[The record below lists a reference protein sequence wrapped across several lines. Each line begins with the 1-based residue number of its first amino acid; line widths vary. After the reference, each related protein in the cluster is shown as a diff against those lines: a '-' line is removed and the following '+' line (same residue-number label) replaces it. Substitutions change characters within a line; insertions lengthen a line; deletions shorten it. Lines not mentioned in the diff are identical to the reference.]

1 MMTKW
6 IYKEDELPSAY
17 EDIEVLLKDGS
28 ICKEMIIRSVLGML
42 LWSNHNDSDIVC
54 WRTAE

>member
-28 ICKEMIIRSVLGML
+28 ICKEMIIRSALGML

-54 WRTAE
+54 WRSAE